1 MKRRYLSDI
10 RIIALSTLIFCIQSC
25 QWGKSKEDTIVGEW
39 KAHWETSVDESLMEL
54 DETSLKMD
62 GTIRFM
68 EDGKVEIAAFGFDG
82 CIFSSDTMSNVL
94 SWQLDDTVLRFIDKQ
109 DDHGLPYT
117 INKFSRNELKLT
129 LLEDINLT
137 LSRN

>member
-10 RIIALSTLIFCIQSC
+10 RILTLSTIIFFVQSC
-25 QWGKSKEDTIVGEW
+25 QWNKSKEETIVGEW
-39 KAHWETSVDESLMEL
+39 NAHWETSIDESLTDL

-62 GTIRFM
+62 GIIHFM
-68 EDGKVEIAAFGFDG
+68 EDGQVEIAAFGFDG

-94 SWQLDDTVLRFIDKQ
+94 NWQLDDTVLRFIDHG